1 MMINHIT
8 CASKISTDLCF
19 TKGKIKKNWF
29 CKSCL
34 QCFSNENVLTKY
46 KEDCLSINGKPS
58 AKVEEGK
65 IEFEIIS
72 NNYQFHLKIMLILG
86 VTLKVLKAMKVLTQ
100 SNIKITFLVVLLTKL
115 FALIIGLLSQ
125 LLYWEIKILLYNLL
139 KQFLKNIST
148 AKM

>member
-1 MMINHIT
+1 MMINHIR

-19 TKGKIKKNWF
+19 TKGKIKKKWF

-58 AKVEEGK
+58 AKVEEGT

-139 KQFLKNIST
+139 KQFWKNMST

>member
-1 MMINHIT
+1 MHQRFQQIYV
-8 CASKISTDLCF
+8 SQKEKL
-19 TKGKIKKNWF
+19 KKKWF

-34 QCFSNENVLTKY
+34 QCFSIENVLTKY

-58 AKVEEGK
+58 AKVEEGT

-139 KQFLKNIST
+139 KQFLKNMST